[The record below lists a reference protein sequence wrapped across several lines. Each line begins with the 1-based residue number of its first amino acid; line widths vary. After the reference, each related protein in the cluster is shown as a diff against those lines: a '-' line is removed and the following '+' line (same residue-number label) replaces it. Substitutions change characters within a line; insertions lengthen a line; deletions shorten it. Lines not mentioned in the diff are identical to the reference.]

1 MTALRYSEDELMKDH
16 DYTTPQIVAGHRL
29 HGGFD
34 AQGRYLSPRTLV
46 REPAVAAWTDAL
58 LARGGAP
65 MRADASLL
73 AGVRMPNTAQHRL
86 LLRSGLEQTFW
97 NNLTIIG
104 LIEGRGRV
112 LADIPLPD
120 FQDVIVE
127 DIAETAV
134 GHLGRGMLKAHGLD
148 EGGEPARGIGGHD
161 VMWFALRDLAFGP
174 TAWAAPEVPATIT
187 RSEGPQPMP
196 EIARPQAQMLSFLM
210 NLLLIEFRA
219 EIGFQSTETL
229 LRDSDLFRDRRRE
242 AEEAAIVVERIR
254 QDEKLHVDSLRLYLG
269 ELRDLTFRKLDGGT
283 IRGDRLID
291 PFWVGLVAWATVD
304 QPRLNAERTRDM
316 LARRILAHPDGERI
330 LQEFDA
336 LGARHS

>member
-1 MTALRYSEDELMKDH
+1 MTLLRYTETELLRDH
-16 DYTTPQIVAGHRL
+16 EYATPQVVAGHRL

-34 AQGRYLSPRTLV
+34 GTGRYLSPRTLV
-46 REPAVAAWTDAL
+46 REPAVAAWTEAL
-58 LARGGAP
+58 LGRGGAP

-86 LLRSGLEQTFW
+86 LLQSGLEQTFW

-112 LADIPLPD
+112 LAEIPLPD
-120 FQDVIVE
+120 FQEAIIE
-127 DIAETAV
+127 DIGETAV
-134 GHLGRGMLKAHGLD
+134 GHIARGMLRAHGLD
-148 EGGEPARGIGGHD
+148 EGGEPARGVGGHD
-161 VMWFALRDLAFGP
+161 VMWFALRDLAFGATDWP
-174 TAWAAPEVPATIT
+174 VPEVPAAIT
-187 RSEGPQPMP
+187 RPEAANPMP

-219 EIGFQSTETL
+219 EIGFESTETL
-229 LRDSDLFRDRRRE
+229 LRDPGLFRERRRE
-242 AEEAAIVVERIR
+242 AEEAAVVVERIR

-269 ELRDLTFRKLDGGT
+269 ELRALTFRTVDGGT

-291 PFWVGLVAWATVD
+291 PFWDGLVRWATVE
-304 QPRLNAERTRDM
+304 QPRLNAERTREL

-330 LQEFDA
+330 LREFDA
-336 LGARHS
+336 LGMPH

>member
-1 MTALRYSEDELMKDH
+1 MQQLRYAETELMRDH
-16 DYTTPQIVAGHRL
+16 DYAAPQVVAGHRL

-34 AQGRYLSPRTLV
+34 RGGRYLSPRTLV
-46 REPAVAAWTDAL
+46 REPAVDAWTEAL
-58 LARGGAP
+58 RGRGGEL
-65 MRADASLL
+65 MQADASLL
-73 AGVRMPNTAQHRL
+73 AGVRMPNTPQHRL

-104 LIEGRGRV
+104 LIEGRGRI

-148 EGGEPARGIGGHD
+148 EGGEPERSIGGHD

-174 TAWAAPEVPATIT
+174 TTWPAPEVPATIS
-187 RSEGPQPMP
+187 RPESANPLP

-219 EIGFQSTETL
+219 EIGFESTATL
-229 LRDSDLFRDRRRE
+229 LRDADLFRERRRE
-242 AEEAAIVVERIR
+242 AEDAAVIVERIR

-269 ELRDLTFRKLDGGT
+269 ELRDLTFRTLDGGT
-283 IRGDRLID
+283 TRGDRLID
-291 PFWVGLVAWATVD
+291 PFWTGLVHWATVE
-304 QPRLNAERTRDM
+304 QPRLNAERTHDM
-316 LARRILAHPDGERI
+316 LAGRILAHPDGERI
-330 LQEFDA
+330 LREFDA
-336 LGARHS
+336 LGTPR